1 MRNMI
6 RGVDKDLSFRFMIV
20 DSTEVVEKSRELHE
34 TTPTAT
40 AALGRL
46 LTAGLLM
53 GYTMKN
59 EEDKLT
65 LRINGGGPAGTLL
78 VTSNNS
84 GQVKGYIQN
93 PKFYVEDKANGKLNV
108 GKAVGINGTLK
119 VIMDIG
125 LKEPYV
131 GQSQL
136 VSGEIGEDVA
146 SYYFNSEQQ
155 PTVVGLGVLIDK
167 DTSVKSAGGFMI
179 QTMPDL
185 KEEEITK
192 LENQISKLKNVSDYF
207 KEGKNLEKV
216 AEEILSDFEIEIT
229 EKIPV
234 QYKCDC
240 SKGKIEEALMSVGK
254 KDMEKMLEENG
265 EAEVICQFCNKKYH
279 FDREELQKI
288 IDQL

>member
-1 MRNMI
+1 MI
-6 RGVDKDLSFRFMIV
+6 RGIDKDLSFRFMIV
-20 DSTEVVEKSRELHE
+20 DSTDVVEQGRKYHD

-59 EEDKLT
+59 EDDKLT

-78 VTSNNS
+78 VTSNNI
-84 GQVKGYIQN
+84 GEVKGYIQN
-93 PKFYVEDKANGKLNV
+93 PKFFVEDKDNGKLNV

-136 VSGEIGEDVA
+136 VTGEIGEDIA

-155 PTVVGLGVLIDK
+155 PTVIGLGVLIDK

-185 KEEEITK
+185 KEEEISK
-192 LENQISKLKNVSDYF
+192 IEKQISKLGNVSDYF
-207 KEGKNLEKV
+207 KDRDSLEKV
-216 AEEILSDFEIEIT
+216 AKRILRDFEIEIT
-229 EKIPV
+229 EEISA
-234 QYKCDC
+234 QYRCDC
-240 SKGKIEEALMSVGK
+240 SKEKIEEVLVSVGRE
-254 KDMEKMLEENG
+254 DLEKIIEEDG
-265 EAEVICQFCNKKYH
+265 DAEVTCQFCNKKYH
-279 FDREELQKI
+279 FRKEELIKI
-288 IDQL
+288 LKEL

>member
-1 MRNMI
+1 MRSMI
-6 RGVDKDLSFRFMIV
+6 RGIDKDLSFRFMIV
-20 DSTEVVEKSRELHE
+20 DSTDVVEQGRKYHD

-59 EEDKLT
+59 EDDKLT

-78 VTSNNS
+78 VTSNNI
-84 GQVKGYIQN
+84 GEVKGYIQN
-93 PKFYVEDKANGKLNV
+93 PKFFVEDKDNGKLNV

-136 VSGEIGEDVA
+136 VTGEIGEDIA

-155 PTVVGLGVLIDK
+155 PTVIGLGVLIDK

-185 KEEEITK
+185 KEEEISK
-192 LENQISKLKNVSDYF
+192 IEKQISKLGNVSDYF
-207 KEGKNLEKV
+207 KDRDSLEKV
-216 AEEILSDFEIEIT
+216 AKRILRDFEIEIT
-229 EKIPV
+229 EEIPA
-234 QYKCDC
+234 QYRCDC
-240 SKGKIEEALMSVGK
+240 SKEKIEEVLVSVGRE
-254 KDMEKMLEENG
+254 DLEKIIEEDG
-265 EAEVICQFCNKKYH
+265 DAEVTCQFCNKRYH
-279 FDREELQKI
+279 FRKEELIKI
-288 IDQL
+288 LKEL

>member
-6 RGVDKDLSFRFMIV
+6 RGIDKAISFRFMIV
-20 DSTEVVEKSRELHE
+20 DSTEVVEKAREYHD

-46 LTAGLLM
+46 LTAGIMM

-65 LRINGGGPAGTLL
+65 LRVNGGGPAGTLL
-78 VTSNNS
+78 VTSNNR
-84 GQVKGYIQN
+84 GDVKGYIQN
-93 PKFYVEDKANGKLNV
+93 PKFFVEDKPNGKLNV
-108 GKAVGINGTLK
+108 GEAVGINGTIK

-136 VSGEIGEDVA
+136 VTGEIGEDIA

-155 PTVVGLGVLIDK
+155 PTVIGLGVLIDK

-185 KEEEITK
+185 KEDEITK
-192 LENQISKLKNVSDYF
+192 IENQISKLKNVSDYF
-207 KEGKNLEKV
+207 KEGKSLEEI
-216 AEEILSDFEIEIT
+216 AGEILSDFEVEIT

-234 QYKCDC
+234 QYNCDC
-240 SKGKIEEALMSVGK
+240 SKEKIEEALISVGK
-254 KDMEKMLEENG
+254 DDLKKMIEEDG
-265 EAEVICQFCNKKYH
+265 KAEVTCQFCNKKYH
-279 FDREELQKI
+279 FNKNELKKI
-288 IDQL
+288 IEQV

>member
-1 MRNMI
+1 
-6 RGVDKDLSFRFMIV
+6 MIV
-20 DSTEVVEKSRELHE
+20 DSTDVAEQGRKYHD

-59 EEDKLT
+59 EDDKLT

-78 VTSNNS
+78 VTSNNI
-84 GQVKGYIQN
+84 GEVKGYIQN
-93 PKFYVEDKANGKLNV
+93 PKFFVEDKDNGKLNV

-136 VSGEIGEDVA
+136 VTGEIGEDIA

-155 PTVVGLGVLIDK
+155 PTVIGLGVLIDK

-185 KEEEITK
+185 KEEEISK
-192 LENQISKLKNVSDYF
+192 IEKQISKLGNVSDYF
-207 KEGKNLEKV
+207 KDRDSLEKV
-216 AEEILSDFEIEIT
+216 AKRILRDFEIEIT
-229 EKIPV
+229 EEISA
-234 QYKCDC
+234 QYRCDC
-240 SKGKIEEALMSVGK
+240 SKEKIEEVLVSVGRE
-254 KDMEKMLEENG
+254 DLEKIIEEDG
-265 EAEVICQFCNKKYH
+265 DAEVTCQFCNKKYH
-279 FDREELQKI
+279 FRKEELIKI
-288 IDQL
+288 LKEL

>member
-1 MRNMI
+1 MI
-6 RGVDKDLSFRFMIV
+6 RGIDKAISFRFMIV
-20 DSTEVVEKSRELHE
+20 DSTEVVEKAREYHD

-46 LTAGLLM
+46 LTAGIMM

-65 LRINGGGPAGTLL
+65 LRVNGGGPAGTLL
-78 VTSNNS
+78 VTSNNR
-84 GQVKGYIQN
+84 GDVKGYIQN
-93 PKFYVEDKANGKLNV
+93 PKFFVEDKPNGKLNV
-108 GKAVGINGTLK
+108 GEAVGINGTIK

-136 VSGEIGEDVA
+136 VTGEIGEDIA

-155 PTVVGLGVLIDK
+155 PTVIGLGVLIDK

-185 KEEEITK
+185 KEDEITK
-192 LENQISKLKNVSDYF
+192 IENQISKLKNVSDYF
-207 KEGKNLEKV
+207 KEGKSLEEI
-216 AEEILSDFEIEIT
+216 AGEILSDFEVEIT

-234 QYKCDC
+234 QYNCDC
-240 SKGKIEEALMSVGK
+240 SKEKIEEALISVGK
-254 KDMEKMLEENG
+254 DDLKKMIEEDG
-265 EAEVICQFCNKKYH
+265 KAEVTCQFCNKKYH
-279 FDREELQKI
+279 FNKNELKKI
-288 IDQL
+288 IEQV

>member
-1 MRNMI
+1 MRSMI
-6 RGVDKDLSFRFMIV
+6 RGIDKDLSFRFMIV
-20 DSTEVVEKSRELHE
+20 DSTDVVEQGRKYHD

-59 EEDKLT
+59 EDDKLT

-78 VTSNNS
+78 VTSNNI
-84 GQVKGYIQN
+84 GEVKGYIQN
-93 PKFYVEDKANGKLNV
+93 PKFFVEDKDNGKLNV

-136 VSGEIGEDVA
+136 VTGEIGEDIA

-155 PTVVGLGVLIDK
+155 PTVIGLGVLIDK

-185 KEEEITK
+185 KEEEISK
-192 LENQISKLKNVSDYF
+192 IEKQISKLGNVSDYF
-207 KEGKNLEKV
+207 KDRDSLEKV
-216 AEEILSDFEIEIT
+216 AKRILRDFEIEIT
-229 EKIPV
+229 EEISA
-234 QYKCDC
+234 QYRCDC
-240 SKGKIEEALMSVGK
+240 SKEKIEEVLVSVGRE
-254 KDMEKMLEENG
+254 DLEKIIEEDG
-265 EAEVICQFCNKKYH
+265 DAEVTCQFCNKKYH
-279 FDREELQKI
+279 FRKEELIKI
-288 IDQL
+288 LKEL

>member
-6 RGVDKDLSFRFMIV
+6 RGIDKAISFRFMIV
-20 DSTEVVEKSRELHE
+20 DSTEVVEKAREYHD

-46 LTAGLLM
+46 LTAGIMM

-65 LRINGGGPAGTLL
+65 LRVNGGGPAGTLL
-78 VTSNNS
+78 VTSNNR
-84 GQVKGYIQN
+84 GDVKGYIQN
-93 PKFYVEDKANGKLNV
+93 PKFFVEDKPNGKLNV
-108 GKAVGINGTLK
+108 GEAVGINGTIK

-136 VSGEIGEDVA
+136 VTGEIGEDIA

-155 PTVVGLGVLIDK
+155 PTVIGLGVLIDK

-185 KEEEITK
+185 KEDEITK
-192 LENQISKLKNVSDYF
+192 IENQISKLKNVSDYF
-207 KEGKNLEKV
+207 KEGKSLEEI
-216 AEEILSDFEIEIT
+216 AGEILSDFEIEIT

-240 SKGKIEEALMSVGK
+240 SKEKIEKALISVGK
-254 KDMEKMLEENG
+254 DDLKKMIEEDG
-265 EAEVICQFCNKKYH
+265 KAEVTCQFCNKKYH
-279 FDREELQKI
+279 FNKNEL
-288 IDQL
+288 

>member
-1 MRNMI
+1 MGYMI
-6 RGVDKDLSFRFMIV
+6 RGIDEKISFRFMIV
-20 DSTEVVEKSRELHE
+20 NSTDVVEKARDFHD

-46 LTAGLLM
+46 LTAGLMM

-59 EEDKLT
+59 EKDKLT

-78 VTSNNS
+78 VTSDSIGN
-84 GQVKGYIQN
+84 VKGYIQN
-93 PKFYVEDKANGKLNV
+93 PKFFVEDKSNGKLNV
-108 GKAVGINGTLK
+108 GKAVGTKGTLK
-119 VIMDIG
+119 VIKDIG
-125 LKEPYV
+125 MKEPYV

-136 VSGEIGEDVA
+136 VTGEIGEDIA

-155 PTVVGLGVLIDK
+155 PTVIGLGVLVDK

-185 KEEEITK
+185 KEEEIEK
-192 LENQISKLKNVSDYF
+192 IEKQISKLKNVSQYF
-207 KEGKNLEKV
+207 KEGKSLENI
-216 AEEILSDFEIEIT
+216 AQEILSDFKIEIT

-240 SKGKIEEALMSVGK
+240 SKEKTEEVLISVGK
-254 KDMEKMLEENG
+254 EDLEKIIREDG
-265 EAEVICQFCNKKYH
+265 KAEVSCQFCNKKY
-279 FDREELQKI
+279 FFNKKDLERILKSI
-288 IDQL
+288 